1 MTESSTGT
9 TRQDT
14 AGPERGRVLLSV
26 RDLAISFDNEGGS
39 VEAIRGLGFDLH
51 EGEVVAIVGESGSGK
66 SVTAR
71 AILGLMARNQR
82 ITAGSIEFS
91 HRSDDGTVT
100 TKDIAAMP
108 ESAIRREI
116 CGRRIAMVFQDAL
129 TCLDPT
135 MSVGKQVME
144 GIQEHFG
151 LGRREA
157 RARAVELLGEVGIDD
172 PERRFKQYPH
182 QLSGGMCQRVN
193 IAIALSCNPDV
204 LICDEPTTAL
214 DVTIQLRILE
224 LLKRL
229 QADRGLSV
237 IFITHD
243 LGVVATVA
251 DHVSVMYAGRI
262 IEQGTAEQVF
272 YDPRHPYTWGLLSAM
287 PDLTTDSPE
296 LFAIPG
302 SPASLVNRAPGDP
315 FAPRNPFALEID
327 FVEEPP
333 LFDVGGGHRV
343 ASWLCHPSAP
353 PVEMPAPLRAK
364 IDAMLAPSE
373 GPTP

>member
-1 MTESSTGT
+1 MSTSSTTEDGA
-9 TRQDT
+9 RR
-14 AGPERGRVLLSV
+14 PLLSV
-26 RDLAISFDNEGGS
+26 RDLAISFEGDGGA
-39 VEAIRGLGFDLH
+39 VEAIRGLSFDLH
-51 EGEVVAIVGESGSGK
+51 AGEVVAIVGESGSGK

-71 AILGLMARNQR
+71 AVLGLMGPDQR
-82 ITAGSIEFS
+82 ITGGSIELS
-91 HRSDDGTVT
+91 TVDEHGAVVVH
-100 TKDIAAMP
+100 DIARMG
-108 ESAIRREI
+108 ERAIRREI
-116 CGRRIAMVFQDAL
+116 SGRRIAMVFQDAL

-144 GIQEHFG
+144 GIRQHFG
-151 LGRREA
+151 LDRRAA
-157 RARAVELLGEVGIDD
+157 RARAVELLAEVGIDQ
-172 PERRFKQYPH
+172 PERRFGQFPH

-224 LLKRL
+224 LLQRL

-251 DHVSVMYAGRI
+251 DHVNVMYAGRI
-262 IEQGTAEQVF
+262 VEQGTAEEVF

-302 SPASLVNRAPGDP
+302 SPASLVNRTPGDP
-315 FAPRNPFALEID
+315 FAPRNPFALEVD
-327 FVEEPP
+327 LEREPP

-343 ASWLCHPSAP
+343 ASWLCHPAAP
-353 PVEMPAPLRAK
+353 AVEMPAPLRTK
-364 IDAMLAPSE
+364 IDAMLARSE
-373 GPTP
+373 GPLP

>member
-1 MTESSTGT
+1 MTVTANET
-9 TRQDT
+9 T
-14 AGPERGRVLLSV
+14 AGGRTRRRVLSV
-26 RDLAISFDNEGGS
+26 RDLAIEFQGDTAIT
-39 VEAIRGLGFDLH
+39 AIRGASFDLY

-71 AILGLMARNQR
+71 AILGLMASNQR
-82 ITAGSIEFS
+82 ITAGSIEIT
-91 HRSDDGTVT
+91 RYGDDGTPVT
-100 TKDIAAMP
+100 RDIAQMS
-108 ESAIRREI
+108 ERQIRREI
-116 CGRRIAMVFQDAL
+116 CGRRVAMVFQDAL

-135 MSVGKQVME
+135 MTVGKQVME
-144 GIQEHFG
+144 GMQEHFG
-151 LGRREA
+151 LDRRAA
-157 RARAVELLGEVGIDD
+157 RARAVELLAEVGIDQ

-193 IAIALSCNPDV
+193 IAIALSCNPDI

-224 LLKRL
+224 LLTRL
-229 QADRGLSV
+229 QAERGLSV

-251 DHVSVMYAGRI
+251 DHVNVMYAGRI

-287 PDLTTDSPE
+287 PDLATDASE

-302 SPASLVNRAPGDP
+302 SPASLANLPEGDP
-315 FAPRNPFALEID
+315 FAARNPFALEID
-327 FVEEPP
+327 LVREPP
-333 LFDVGGGHRV
+333 LFDVGEGHRV
-343 ASWLCHPSAP
+343 ASWLAHPDAP
-353 PVEMPAPLRAK
+353 DVDMPAPLRHK
-364 IDAMLAPSE
+364 IDAMLALHE
-373 GPTP
+373 GSNR

>member
-1 MTESSTGT
+1 MSTSVT
-9 TRQDT
+9 TSGST
-14 AGPERGRVLLSV
+14 AAGERARRPLLSV
-26 RDLAISFDNEGGS
+26 RDLAISFENDDGA
-39 VEAIRGLGFDLH
+39 VEAIRGLSFDLH
-51 EGEVVAIVGESGSGK
+51 AGEVVAIVGESGSGK

-71 AILGLMARNQR
+71 AILGLMGPSQR
-82 ITAGSIEFS
+82 ITGGSIEFS
-91 HRSDDGTVT
+91 RIAEDGSAVVS
-100 TKDIAAMP
+100 DIAAMS
-108 ESAIRREI
+108 ERAIRREI

-151 LGRREA
+151 LGRRDA
-157 RARAVELLGEVGIDD
+157 RARAIELLAEVGIDQ
-172 PERRFKQYPH
+172 PERRFKQFPH

-251 DHVSVMYAGRI
+251 DHVNVMYAGRI
-262 IEQGTAEQVF
+262 IEQGTAEEVF

-302 SPASLVNRAPGDP
+302 SPASLVNRPAGDP
-315 FAPRNPFALEID
+315 FAQRNPFALEID
-327 FVEEPP
+327 FVQEPP

-343 ASWLCHPSAP
+343 ASWLCHPDAP

-364 IDAMLAPSE
+364 IDAMLALSE
-373 GPTP
+373 GGRS

>member
-1 MTESSTGT
+1 MTSSTAIHAPSDVGT
-9 TRQDT
+9 R
-14 AGPERGRVLLSV
+14 RRVLSV
-26 RDLAISFDNEGGS
+26 RDLAISFENDTGT
-39 VEAIRGLGFDLH
+39 VEAIRGLSLDLF

-71 AILGLMARNQR
+71 AILGLMGPNQR
-82 ITAGSIEFS
+82 ITGGSIEFI
-91 HRSDDGTVT
+91 RQDADGDVSVS
-100 TKDIAAMP
+100 DIARMT
-108 ESAIRREI
+108 ERQIRREI

-135 MSVGKQVME
+135 MTVGKQVME

-151 LGRREA
+151 LDRRAAKA
-157 RARAVELLGEVGIDD
+157 RAIELLAEVGIDQ

-193 IAIALSCNPDV
+193 IAIALSCNPEV

-229 QADRGLSV
+229 QAERGLSV

-251 DHVSVMYAGRI
+251 DHVNVMYAGRI

-302 SPASLVNRAPGDP
+302 SPASLVNRTSGDP
-315 FAPRNPFALEID
+315 FAQRNPFALEID

-333 LFDVGGGHRV
+333 LFEVGDGHRV
-343 ASWLCHPSAP
+343 ASWLCHPDAP
-353 PVEMPAPLRAK
+353 VVEMPTPLRSK
-364 IDAMLAPSE
+364 IDAMLAASE
-373 GPTP
+373 GVNR